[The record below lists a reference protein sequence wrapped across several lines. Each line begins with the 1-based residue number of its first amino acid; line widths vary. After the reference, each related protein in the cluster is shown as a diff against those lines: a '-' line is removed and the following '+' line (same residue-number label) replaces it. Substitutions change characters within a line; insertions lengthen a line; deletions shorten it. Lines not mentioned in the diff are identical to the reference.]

1 MKTMVV
7 EPQILNDAPIPTWFG
22 VGGRAERMIVP
33 ESEEQVA
40 WAIGTGEAVRVLGEG
55 ANLLVD
61 DDGIDGFVVSLRS
74 TAFDR
79 IEIDPRTHMVR
90 AGAGADLRRLIT
102 VTSNAGLAGLEI
114 LGGIPASVGGAVCM
128 NAGGKFGQIS
138 QSIASVRV
146 IDRQGRV
153 RRLGV
158 GEIEFGYRR
167 SGLEELV
174 IVEAEF
180 ALVPEEAAKVRA
192 RFRDCMEYKKQTQP
206 LAENSAGCAFKNPT
220 LLEAIEGI
228 GPAGTRVSAGRLID
242 LAGCKGLCAGGAEVS
257 QVHGNFLTARRG
269 ARARDLIELMDE
281 VARRVFDR
289 FGVRLER
296 EVVVWSRRA

>member
-1 MKTMVV
+1 MNMMAV
-7 EPQILNDAPIPTWFG
+7 EPQILTDAPIPTWYG
-22 VGGRAERMIVP
+22 VGGRADRMIVA
-33 ESEEQVA
+33 ESEEQIA
-40 WAIGTGEAVRVLGEG
+40 WAIGTGEVVRVLGEG

-74 TAFDR
+74 AAFDR
-79 IEIDPRTHMVR
+79 IEIDPRSHLVR

-102 VTSNAGLAGLEI
+102 VTSNAGLAGLEV

-138 QSIASVRV
+138 QSIAGVRV
-146 IDRQGRV
+146 IDQQGRLQ
-153 RRLGV
+153 RLSV

-167 SGLEELV
+167 SGLDGLV

-180 ALVPEEAAKVRA
+180 ALVPEEAATVRA
-192 RFRDCMEYKKQTQP
+192 RFRDCMEYKKRTQP

-220 LLEAIEGI
+220 LLETVEGI
-228 GPAGTRVSAGRLID
+228 GPAGSRVSAGRLID
-242 LAGCKGLCAGGAEVS
+242 LAGCKGLCMGGAEVS
-257 QVHGNFLTARRG
+257 QVHGNFLTAHRG

-296 EVVVWSRRA
+296 EVVVWSRRT

>member
-1 MKTMVV
+1 MKTMAI
-7 EPQILNDAPIPTWFG
+7 EPKIINDAPIPTWYG
-22 VGGRAERMIVP
+22 VGGRADRMIVA
-33 ESEEQVA
+33 ESDEQVA
-40 WAIGTGEAVRVLGEG
+40 WAIGTGEPVRVLGEG

-61 DDGIDGFVVSLRS
+61 DVGVDGFVVSLRS
-74 TAFDR
+74 PGFDR
-79 IEIDPRTHMVR
+79 IEIDPRSHMVK

-138 QSIASVRV
+138 QLIAGVRV
-146 IDRQGRV
+146 IDQHGCV

-158 GEIEFGYRR
+158 GEIEFGYRC
-167 SGLEELV
+167 SGLEGLV

-180 ALVPEEAAKVRA
+180 ALVPEEASKVRA
-192 RFRDCMEYKKQTQP
+192 RFRDYMGYKKETQP
-206 LAENSAGCAFKNPT
+206 LAENSAGCVFKNPT
-220 LLEAIEGI
+220 LLESIEGV
-228 GPAGTRVSAGRLID
+228 GPAGSRVSAGRLID
-242 LAGCKGLCAGGAEVS
+242 LTGCKGLSVGGAEVS
-257 QVHGNFLTARRG
+257 RVHGNFLTARKG
-269 ARARDLIELMDE
+269 ACARDLIELMDE

-296 EVVVWSRRA
+296 EVVVWSRQA